1 MHAVL
6 PLPTGAGQ
14 VPPAGQHAGTSADAA
29 GPAPAPAHPHPQPQ
43 HPQQA
48 QLAGG
53 LSWFVQLSD
62 LHINKFVHHD
72 ILPDLLAFGDAVL
85 SGVRPQA
92 LLITGDLVDA
102 KTRAEGS
109 QQHVE
114 EWQVRQCCCVA
125 GWQVGCSRAEGN
137 GLLTFLLTS
146 AA

>member
-14 VPPAGQHAGTSADAA
+14 EPPAGQHAATRADAAA
-29 GPAPAPAHPHPQPQ
+29 GPAPAPAPAQPQPQ
-43 HPQQA
+43 Q

-114 EWQVRQCCCVA
+114 EWQVRWGKV
-125 GWQVGCSRAEGN
+125 WQGGMCG
-137 GLLTFLLTS
+137 G
-146 AA
+146 